1 MPNISWVLIRVA
13 IRDWCAS
20 LKVVSVISNFFSFRT
35 DWATSFGPFSSN
47 ICLKVLPTA
56 CCAFFDFAMPK
67 SDNFAGVVSRNLG
80 RLATS
85 VLPLTITS
93 AKKFSVLEALSFLPE
108 TQINFF
114 HYQ

>member
-1 MPNISWVLIRVA
+1 M
-13 IRDWCAS
+13 
-20 LKVVSVISNFFSFRT
+20 SVINNFFSFKT
-35 DWATSFGPFSSN
+35 ACATSFGPFSSK

-56 CCAFFDFAMPK
+56 CCAFFDFAIPK
-67 SDNFAGVVSRNLG
+67 SDSFAGIVSRNLG

-108 TQINFF
+108 NSNKLFSLSINFVW
-114 HYQ
+114 